1 MTNPLDPVVSD
12 FASVEE
18 AETYDKW
25 YRAKVQRSMADTRP
39 RVGHDDVMNELD
51 EIIDAAEKR
60 RRERAA

>member
-1 MTNPLDPVVSD
+1 MTNPFDPTVSE

-18 AETYDKW
+18 AEAYDKW

-39 RVGHDDVMNELD
+39 RFGHDEVMDELD
-51 EIIDAAEKR
+51 AIIDAAEKR